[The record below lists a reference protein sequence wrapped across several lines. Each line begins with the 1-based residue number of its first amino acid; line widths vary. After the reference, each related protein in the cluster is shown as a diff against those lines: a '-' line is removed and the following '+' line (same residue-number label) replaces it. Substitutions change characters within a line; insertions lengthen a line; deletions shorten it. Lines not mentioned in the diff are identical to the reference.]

1 MFVDVDSL
9 KPVALWPSTRSVI
22 LRIGCFSI
30 SIELQV
36 PGSDLIDEIS
46 DLYAS
51 YPQEDPDSLPDFAI
65 VLRCPN
71 LARTFF
77 RPQIEAFLDGRTP
90 FRAMAQRLGVPMLES
105 SINWAAARTN
115 RALLFHAG
123 VVERNGRAVI
133 LPGGSGAG
141 KSTLCAALTSRGWRL
156 LTDELA
162 MLRPSD
168 GQLQPHPRPISLKNI
183 SIDVIA
189 ERVPS
194 AHISKRYEG
203 TMKGTVAFMRAPP
216 EAVQKADE
224 TAKPAHVIFSKYE
237 PDARTDF
244 KPLEKAEA
252 FLRLINYSPNYF
264 TMLATGFE
272 TLATLVE
279 DCDHYALSYPTLDE
293 AITMIETLDA
303 VPTGIEHVG

>member
-1 MFVDVDSL
+1 MFTDVDSGKSL
-9 KPVALWPSTRSVI
+9 ALWARTRSAI

-46 DLYAS
+46 DLYAL
-51 YPQEDPDSLPDFAI
+51 YPREDPDSLPDFVIA
-65 VLRCPN
+65 LRCPSV
-71 LARTFF
+71 ARTFF
-77 RPQIEAFLDGRTP
+77 RPQIQAYLDGRTP
-90 FRAMAQRLGVPMLES
+90 FLPMARHLGVPMLES
-105 SINWAAARTN
+105 SINWATASTN
-115 RALLFHAG
+115 RALLLHAG

-156 LTDELA
+156 LSDELA

-168 GQLQPHPRPISLKNI
+168 SQLQPHPRPISLKNI

-189 ERVPS
+189 ERIPS

-203 TMKGTVAFMRAPP
+203 TTKGTVAFMRAPK

-237 PDARTDF
+237 PDARTDLR
-244 KPLEKAEA
+244 PLEKAQA
-252 FLRLINYSPNYF
+252 FLRLIDHSPNYF

-293 AITMIETLDA
+293 AITIIESLDA
-303 VPTGIEHVG
+303 VPAGIEHVG